1 MSTFIESLRRLFL
14 LGKITTEKLQELQKN
29 KKITDEEVA
38 YITAE
43 KLGGGVLRLINNTFR
58 GCCYA

>member
-14 LGKITTEKLQELQKN
+14 LGKITTEKMQEMLDN
-29 KKITDEEVA
+29 KKITDEEAA

-43 KLGGGVLRLINNTFR
+43 KLGGG
-58 GCCYA
+58 GYYG

>member
-1 MSTFIESLRRLFL
+1 MSAFIESLRRLFL
-14 LGKITTEKLQELQKN
+14 LGKITAEKLQEMQKN

-43 KLGGGVLRLINNTFR
+43 KLGGGGITINQ
-58 GCCYA
+58 